1 MKFTMCTLN
10 ADLAESKKMLA
21 ENQPLVSA
29 DAHFYKLKS
38 INKRPSSLAVDK
50 FYDMAQA
57 VIPKASPE
65 EICVGGGLIVGGLLE
80 SLDINNNK
88 IISRI
93 PNLIPIPSHLHYVVN
108 KSHEYTFM
116 SIVGFF
122 CNYTYIISCDKGER
136 DGLGSL
142 VKGIDLWDV
151 KLVQSIWIDVDAFKG
166 ISEEV
171 AKGFD
176 VSLK

>member
-1 MKFTMCTLN
+1 MCTLN

-29 DAHFYKLKS
+29 DAHFYKLNS

-65 EICVGGGLIVGGLLE
+65 EIYLGGGLILCSLLA
-80 SLDINNNK
+80 SLDIKNKK
-88 IISRI
+88 IISGI
-93 PNLIPIPSHLHYVVN
+93 PNFIPISSHLQYVVN